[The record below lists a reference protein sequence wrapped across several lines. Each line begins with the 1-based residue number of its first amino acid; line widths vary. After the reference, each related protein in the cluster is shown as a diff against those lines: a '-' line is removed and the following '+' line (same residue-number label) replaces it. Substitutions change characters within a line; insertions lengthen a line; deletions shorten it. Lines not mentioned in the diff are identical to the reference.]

1 MRKLVLVVLT
11 LTLMLTLIPAQ
22 AQVPKAS
29 LDSEPVGVKDFWGVM
44 DVELGKKIQLKVKVS
59 VASDSP
65 VDLDGFWFGVY
76 FVKPDGTITD
86 MEWFDFTDENIGKGK
101 SKSYT
106 LKTSTEADQLGEWI
120 AAVGLFAKDKETLL
134 DGDTKKFKVTAKP
147 EATVTIEE
155 ITGYS
160 AVAGL
165 IAAGIYIARRGLV

>member
-29 LDSEPVGVKDFWGVM
+29 LDSKPVGVKDFWGVM

-65 VDLDGFWFGVY
+65 VDLDGFWIVVY
-76 FVKPDGTITD
+76 FKRPSGGFTLP
-86 MEWFDFTDENIGKGK
+86 EWFDFTDEYISKGS

-106 LKTSTEADQLGEWI
+106 LKTSTEADELGTWT
-120 AAVGLFAKDKETLL
+120 AYVTLKDKDKSVTL
-134 DGDTKKFKVTAKP
+134 DQDSKDFKVTAKP
-147 EATVTIEE
+147 EATITIEE

>member
-29 LDSEPVGVKDFWGVM
+29 LDSEPLGVKDFWGVM

-65 VDLDGFWFGVY
+65 VDLDGFWIYVY
-76 FVKPDGTITD
+76 FIDPDNKLRGK
-86 MEWFDFTDENIGKGK
+86 EWFDFTDEYIRKGE

-106 LKTSTEADQLGEWI
+106 LKTSVEADKLGEWMACVI
-120 AAVGLFAKDKETLL
+120 LYASDKKTNLDETS
-134 DGDTKKFKVTAKP
+134 KKFKVVAKP
-147 EATVTIEE
+147 EATITIEE
-155 ITGYS
+155 ITGYT